1 MINESPELIAAA
13 YSAAMNSVELI
24 NTLKAKPEM
33 TEEEAYVSKK
43 KPVIRGSGA
52 CMEGDALEVQDA
64 MEVSSDPTEVGKG

>member
-1 MINESPELIAAA
+1 
-13 YSAAMNSVELI
+13 
-24 NTLKAKPEM
+24 M

-64 MEVSSDPTEVGKG
+64 MVVSSDPTEVGRGDGILR